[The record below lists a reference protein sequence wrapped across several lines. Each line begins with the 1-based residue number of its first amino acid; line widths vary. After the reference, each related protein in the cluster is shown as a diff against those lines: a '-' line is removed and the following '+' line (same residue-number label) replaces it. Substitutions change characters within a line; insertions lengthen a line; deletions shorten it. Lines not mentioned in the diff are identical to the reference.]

1 MSETIQAKL
10 AAFCEKHEDLM
21 LFSLSASQLKSK
33 DDIVKFGNTL
43 KKLCIGQDDKLKAIS
58 GILKTFDYEHLKSRV
73 AELDAE
79 NAALKA
85 EIAVLKARPVD
96 AVKVNP
102 KPTDSGAIEALKAE
116 NKDLL
121 EKIGIAI
128 KENEKTTERADKWKK
143 HAYKLQYKL
152 KTLAAPKHESKP
164 KAATAASV
172 LVAGGKSKAKL
183 ANTMLSDAVEDEK
196 LAVETAATK
205 KKGPTEEQKEAR
217 RAKAAERRK
226 AQNAAAKLLRAQA
239 LNEETEGEE
248 PVAEV
253 EPVAVVKPVA
263 KKAKTDAA
271 VVEPVAKKA
280 KTDATVVGP
289 AAKKAKPDAAV
300 VELDT
305 PTPDGSDAEFCTD
318 EEPID

>member
-1 MSETIQAKL
+1 MSETIQTKL
-10 AAFCEKHEDLM
+10 VAFCNKHDDLKI
-21 LFSLSASQLKSK
+21 LATSASQVKSK
-33 DDIVKFGNTL
+33 VDIVKFGEML
-43 KKLCIGQDDKLKAIS
+43 KVLCNGQDEKLKAIS

-73 AELDAE
+73 TELDAE

-121 EKIGIAI
+121 EKIGIGMKHVERETA
-128 KENEKTTERADKWKK
+128 RADKWKK

-152 KTLAAPKHESKP
+152 KTLQAPKHESKP

-183 ANTMLSDAVEDEK
+183 VNTMLSEAVEDEK
-196 LAVETAATK
+196 LAVASETAATK

-217 RAKAAERRK
+217 RVKAAERRK
-226 AQNAAAKLLRAQA
+226 AQTANAKLLRAKA
-239 LNEETEGEE
+239 LGEETEGEE
-248 PVAEV
+248 PAAVV
-253 EPVAVVKPVA
+253 EPAAKKAKTDAAKPDAAA

-271 VVEPVAKKA
+271 VVEP
-280 KTDATVVGP
+280 DA
-289 AAKKAKPDAAV
+289 
-300 VELDT
+300 
-305 PTPDGSDAEFCTD
+305 PTPDGSDAEFYTD
-318 EEPID
+318 EEPLG